1 MSRPRTDGEAAPE
14 DLERLRESEASYRRL
29 FEVNPHP
36 MWVYDL
42 ESLRFLA
49 VNEAAV
55 RRYGHSRGEF
65 LALTIRDIRPPEDVP
80 ALLANVEK
88 VGRGL
93 DEAGLWRH
101 RLKDG
106 SIIDVEITSH
116 TLDFEG
122 RRAELV
128 QAVDLTGPRRT
139 EETLRWLQRAIEQ
152 TDDAV
157 FLTGLDGAIAYV
169 NPGFEKLYGYA
180 APEALGQTP
189 RILKSGEMSDDH
201 YAALW
206 HTLRA
211 GRNYRATHLNRA
223 RDGRLLTVDA
233 SITVL
238 RDPADEPLGYVAI
251 HHDMSERRRLE
262 EERRALEAQLV
273 QAQRFEALGTLA
285 AGVAH
290 DFNNLLGIVL
300 GHAAALARRP
310 DDSAAVARGAES
322 IRLAGERGAGLVRQV
337 LTFAGP
343 SEGAAGVVDAWAVA
357 AEVERMLRDIL
368 PGSITMTVSPDPGRA
383 WVRCDHTQLH
393 QALLNLCLNARDA
406 MPSGGTLSLCVVR
419 TTGARARTY
428 CPEATG
434 EEYVEVSVVDS
445 GVGMSEETRRRVFD
459 PFFTTKPAGRGSGL
473 GLAVVFGI
481 VRAHGGYTAVESAR
495 WRGSSFRLFF
505 PASLVPPPSR
515 PVSVAGPDSGRTI
528 LFAEDEEILAE
539 VVVAWL
545 RDAGHKVVVAR
556 DGEEAVARFRER
568 SGAIDLVL
576 CDLGLPGLGGREV
589 FFALRGIVPAVR
601 FVILTGYVEP
611 SERAELA
618 EAGVAAFLDKP
629 CRVEELLDVVSR
641 VLAEPG
647 RPA

>member
-1 MSRPRTDGEAAPE
+1 MPGRRGTASD

-42 ESLRFLA
+42 ESLRFLV

-55 RRYGHSRGEF
+55 RRYGYSRQEF
-65 LALTIRDIRPPEDVP
+65 RALTIRDIRPPEDVP
-80 ALLANVEK
+80 ALLANVAR

-93 DEAGLWRH
+93 DNAGLWRH
-101 RLKDG
+101 RRKDG

-116 TLDFEG
+116 TLEFDG

-128 QAVDLTGPRRT
+128 QAVDVTDRRRT
-139 EETLRWLQRAIEQ
+139 EDTLRWLHRAIEQ

-157 FLTGLDGAIAYV
+157 FLTDLDGEIAFV
-169 NPGFEKLYGYA
+169 NPGFEKLYGHA
-180 APEALGQTP
+180 ASEALGQTP
-189 RILKSGEMSDDH
+189 RLLKSGEMSDDH

-211 GRNYRATHLNRA
+211 GRNYRATHLNRT
-223 RDGRLLTVDA
+223 RDGRLVTVDA

-238 RDPADEPLGYVAI
+238 RSPSDEPLGYVAI
-251 HHDMSERRRLE
+251 QHDITKRRRLE

-290 DFNNLLGIVL
+290 DFNNLLAIVL

-310 DDSAAVARGAES
+310 DDPAAVSRGAES

-337 LTFAGP
+337 LTFARP
-343 SEGAAGVVDAWAVA
+343 SEAPAGVVDAWAVA
-357 AEVERMLRDIL
+357 AEVERMLRDLL
-368 PGSITMTVSPDPGRA
+368 PRNITMSVSPDPGRA

-406 MPSGGTLSLCVVR
+406 MPSGGTLSLCVAR
-419 TTGARARTY
+419 TTRARARTY
-428 CPEATG
+428 CPEATA
-434 EEYVEVSVVDS
+434 EEYVELSVVDS
-445 GVGMSEETRRRVFD
+445 GIGMSVERRRRVFE

-473 GLAVVFGI
+473 GLAVVYGI
-481 VRAHGGYTAVESAR
+481 ARAHGGGAAVDSAPG
-495 WRGSSFRLFF
+495 RGSSFRLFL
-505 PASLVPPPSR
+505 PLSLAPPPARIAS
-515 PVSVAGPDSGRTI
+515 AAAPDSGRTI
-528 LFAEDEEILAE
+528 LFAEDEEMVSE
-539 VVVAWL
+539 VVGAWL
-545 RDAGHKVVVAR
+545 RDAGHRVVAAR
-556 DGEEAVARFRER
+556 DGEDAVARFRER
-568 SGAIDLVL
+568 RGAIDLVV

-589 FFALRGIVPAVR
+589 FFALREIEPAVR
-601 FVILTGYVEP
+601 FVILTGYVDP
-611 SERAELA
+611 SERAELT
-618 EAGVAAFLDKP
+618 EAGVAAFLEKP
-629 CRVEELLDVVSR
+629 CRLEHLLDVISR

-647 RPA
+647 RQA